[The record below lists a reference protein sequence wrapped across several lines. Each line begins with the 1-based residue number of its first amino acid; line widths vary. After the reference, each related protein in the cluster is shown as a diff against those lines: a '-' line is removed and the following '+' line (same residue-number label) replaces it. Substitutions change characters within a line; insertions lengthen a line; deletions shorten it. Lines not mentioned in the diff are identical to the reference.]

1 MDRSSWPEARLP
13 RVHQVAE
20 AAAVLQ
26 TAGARVTAAAV
37 DVVAYYKQFGRQSR
51 EWHRNC
57 AVTKDGFIVDERCCF
72 GSAAD
77 ATKCARASSL
87 LVHRARRA
95 LQRFDAAHPSR
106 DPTVV
111 EWLRQRRAAG
121 EALGC
126 SDVEVNERWACL
138 HALGMYIDDAGL
150 VSIDDDVFDSS
161 GAPVMRNGV
170 QLTRAWAHFEILK
183 ASLAEMGLE
192 TTKEQPPSSVLTL
205 LGVEINLDTR
215 RMRVSDDK
223 RVKYAERAR
232 TVAALTVV
240 GRDEFLG
247 LLGRLNF
254 AATFYPR
261 GRQWLHA
268 PWRAVRAQY
277 RTAADQVVISKAVR
291 EQLRLWVAELGK
303 PDHEGVP
310 IGAAEAFPA
319 AASPEVSA
327 IYADAALECAGAG
340 FCAWTVDGDELLY
353 VQGEWSSAERESY
366 LGKYLSHVRMWHRQ
380 EFFRDIIG
388 DDYGQLKELLKG
400 IARTVTQP
408 PKLERWGVRT
418 QDLAA
423 SMQASLNPASAVDSN
438 WFAALTCAFCGLLRA
453 AEFSLQPGETFDPA
467 KHLTRADVTFVTEAD
482 GSEYAVIAL
491 LCQPCGGHP
500 LLVRKSSV
508 SYLSVCCVNAWYG
521 ARSAA

>member
-1 MDRSSWPEARLP
+1 
-13 RVHQVAE
+13 
-20 AAAVLQ
+20 
-26 TAGARVTAAAV
+26 
-37 DVVAYYKQFGRQSR
+37 
-51 EWHRNC
+51 
-57 AVTKDGFIVDERCCF
+57 
-72 GSAAD
+72 
-77 ATKCARASSL
+77 
-87 LVHRARRA
+87 
-95 LQRFDAAHPSR
+95 
-106 DPTVV
+106 
-111 EWLRQRRAAG
+111 
-121 EALGC
+121 
-126 SDVEVNERWACL
+126 
-138 HALGMYIDDAGL
+138 MYIDDAGL

-491 LCQPCGGHP
+491 HAAQA
-500 LLVRKSSV
+500 
-508 SYLSVCCVNAWYG
+508 NADIAATIVK
-521 ARSAA
+521 ARIAAIFDIACITAIFASASARANAGIAATIAKARIAAIFDIACITAIFASASATTVAAATPTSHFDAGRYSAC